1 MLGGTPEPGGVW
13 TNAGGTVVSNTFD
26 PAVDPSGTFLYT
38 LPGNGV
44 CNDTLATVIIAVNY
58 PPIAGADAQVALCNA
73 DEAYLLINALPGA
86 SINGTWTDLDNT
98 GALVNGSFNVL
109 GVDPGAYDFMYV
121 VPTAGCPSDTA
132 YVATTVSEP
141 VTVSDTIITCIAA
154 DRTYTI
160 TFTLSGGVP
169 STYSVTG
176 VPGTLSSTVPY
187 TFTSVPLLES
197 QSYEIVVT
205 DVNGCAPD
213 TIRGVSGCD
222 YDAPIY
228 VPESFSPNGDGVNDV
243 LVIPGIE
250 GFAGNTVSIFN
261 RWGSEV
267 YKAAGYDNS
276 SVRWDGTSE
285 KVVIPGGLPTGTYYY
300 VVELG
305 DGSEV
310 YKGFIYLNR

>member
-1 MLGGTPEPGGVW
+1 M
-13 TNAGGTVVSNTFD
+13 
-26 PAVDPSGTFLYT
+26 
-38 LPGNGV
+38 
-44 CNDTLATVIIAVNY
+44 
-58 PPIAGADAQVALCNA
+58 
-73 DEAYLLINALPGA
+73 
-86 SINGTWTDLDNT
+86 
-98 GALVNGSFNVL
+98 
-109 GVDPGAYDFMYV
+109 
-121 VPTAGCPSDTA
+121 
-132 YVATTVSEP
+132 
-141 VTVSDTIITCIAA
+141 
-154 DRTYTI
+154 
-160 TFTLSGGVP
+160 
-169 STYSVTG
+169 
-176 VPGTLSSTVPY
+176 
-187 TFTSVPLLES
+187 
-197 QSYEIVVT
+197 T

-213 TIRGVSGCD
+213 TILGVSGCD

-267 YKAAGYDNS
+267 YKAAGYDNR
-276 SVRWDGTSE
+276 SVRWDGSSE